1 MVEGMVMLFV
11 SFVVGLCIG
20 CYAYDK
26 GWRAQSPFYKVYS
39 LDDLEPSW
47 KKTKKGVDKT
57 P

>member
-1 MVEGMVMLFV
+1 MLFV